1 MHGDVQGVG
10 FRWWCSR
17 EASRLGLTGWVR
29 NREDGGVEAFVEGD
43 DTAVEAMVDELRHGP
58 RHAVVREVEVST
70 ANPAGASRFV
80 VEP

>member
-29 NREDGGVEAFVEGD
+29 NRQDGGVEAFVEGD
-43 DTAVEAMVDELRHGP
+43 DTAVETMVDELRRGP
-58 RHAVVREVEVST
+58 RHAVVREFEVS
-70 ANPAGASRFV
+70 AASPAGASRFV